1 MTQIERI
8 AYRESE
14 VAEDDTRLVLQAR
27 DKGCDIDVTY
37 ADAITRGI
45 EIAQAE
51 FGPEICAE
59 HGEAIIQEG
68 KDTIYFMH
76 IYGLANHPLAHFL
89 DGADAYVSCEIE
101 KRDGLAD
108 RFASLDEYPVRS
120 AEQRHHEGA
129 LWAALTLLNPEVYE
143 ALLRRMEEEEEEA
156 DAAIERAESGADDEP
171 KAAWKSKRRKKNWA
185 TISEDAVALRFAE
198 AFSDA
203 LRYCHSAGAWH
214 EWNKAAWTKDQ
225 TANVFDLIRAVA
237 REVAAPAGGDDQKKA
252 GKASFAAGV
261 ERFARADRALA
272 VKADFWDRNPMLLG
286 TPGGTV
292 DLKTGVLRPSDRAD
306 GITKLTA
313 VTPAATADCPIWL
326 AFLHQATNGNAALI
340 RFLQQWCGYC
350 LTGDISEHALLFI
363 YGPGGNGKGVFLN
376 TVAKIFDAYHKTAP
390 METFTASNSD
400 RHTTDLAGLH
410 GARHVGVSET
420 EEGKAWAE
428 SKIKSVTG
436 GDPVSARF
444 MRQDFFEYEPQY
456 KLTII
461 GNHKPRLRNVDD
473 AARRRLNIVPFIHKP
488 AKVDPYLGD
497 KLKAEWPAILR
508 WAIDGCLDWQKNR
521 LVRPKVVTDATA
533 EYFEDQDSFA
543 QWLEE
548 CCDVEI
554 GNRYKTATSDDLFAS
569 WSGYAR
575 AAGID
580 ASTKIA
586 FGEKLRGANL
596 EPYKNNGQRGWRFVQ
611 VRHPRTYGQKDDE

>member
-1 MTQIERI
+1 MTQIE
-8 AYRESE
+8 YQEPE
-14 VAEDDTRLVLQAR
+14 AEDDTQLVLQVR

-37 ADAITRGI
+37 AGAIARGT

-51 FGPEICAE
+51 FGPEIWAE

-68 KDTIYFMH
+68 KATIYFMH
-76 IYGLANHPLAHFL
+76 IYGLANHPLAQFL

-120 AEQRHHEGA
+120 AEQRRHEGA
-129 LWAALTLLNPEVYE
+129 LLAALTLLNPEVHE
-143 ALLRRMEEEEEEA
+143 AILRRMEEEEEEA
-156 DAAIERAESGADDEP
+156 DAAIERAEDEDEDEEP

-185 TISEDAVALRFAE
+185 TISEDAVASRFAE

-214 EWNKAAWTKDQ
+214 EWNKAAWTRDQ
-225 TANVFDLIRAVA
+225 TAKVFDLIRAVA

-306 GITKLTA
+306 GITRLTA
-313 VTPAATADCPIWL
+313 VAPAPTADCPIWL
-326 AFLHQATNGNAALI
+326 EFLRQATRGDDELI

-350 LTGDISEHALLFI
+350 LTGDISEHALLFL
-363 YGPGGNGKGVFLN
+363 YGGGGNGKGVFLN

-473 AARRRLNIVPFIHKP
+473 AARRRLNMVPFVHKP

-497 KLKAEWPAILR
+497 KLKKEWPAILR
-508 WAIDGCLDWQKNR
+508 WMIDGCLDWQKNR

-533 EYFEDQDSFA
+533 QYFEDQDSFT

-554 GNRYKTATSDDLFAS
+554 GNDHKKATSAELFAS

-575 AAGID
+575 TNGLEPGRQIEM
-580 ASTKIA
+580 
-586 FGEKLRGANL
+586 GEKLRRAGL
-596 EPYKNNGQRGWRFVQ
+596 EPYKSMNTRGWRFVQ
-611 VRHPRTYGQKDDE
+611 VRQSRTYDQKDDE

>member
-1 MTQIERI
+1 MNDHFDPEGAEGVLYT
-8 AYRESE
+8 REPE
-14 VAEDDTRLVLQAR
+14 LFT
-27 DKGCDIDVTY
+27 
-37 ADAITRGI
+37 I
-45 EIAQAE
+45 EIRDCDVDSKYAAEIAEGTEVVRAE
-51 FGPEICAE
+51 FAEIWPE
-59 HGEAIIQEG
+59 HGERIIDEAKTVLYTMAIFG
-68 KDTIYFMH
+68 MAYNP
-76 IYGLANHPLAHFL
+76 LANFL
-89 DGADAYVSCEIE
+89 HGADVFVSRYVEGRESF
-101 KRDGLAD
+101 AD
-108 RFASLDEYPVRS
+108 RFARFYEPAGRQERLERT
-120 AEQRHHEGA
+120 
-129 LWAALTLLNPEVYE
+129 LWAVLSLLDQEVYE
-143 ALLRRMEEEEEEA
+143 ALLKRVEEEEAA
-156 DAAIERAESGADDEP
+156 DAAIERAEEESEADDEP
-171 KAAWKSKRRKKNWA
+171 KAAWKSKRRKKNWGP
-185 TISEDAVALRFAE
+185 ISEDAVALRFAE

-214 EWNKAAWTKDQ
+214 EWNKAAWSKDQ
-225 TANVFDLIRAVA
+225 TGRAFDLIRAVA

-272 VKADFWDRNPMLLG
+272 VQADFWDRNPMLLG

-313 VTPAATADCPIWL
+313 VTPAATADCPIWME
-326 AFLHQATNGNAALI
+326 FLRQATRGDGELI

-350 LTGDISEHALLFI
+350 LTGDISEHALLFL
-363 YGPGGNGKGVFLN
+363 YGGGGNGKGVFLN
-376 TVAKIFDAYHKTAP
+376 TVAKIFNAYHKTAP
-390 METFTASNSD
+390 METFTASKSD
-400 RHTTDLAGLH
+400 GHPTDLAGLH

-508 WAIDGCLDWQKNR
+508 WMIDGCLDWQKIVLSAPR
-521 LVRPKVVTDATA
+521 L
-533 EYFEDQDSFA
+533 
-543 QWLEE
+543 
-548 CCDVEI
+548 
-554 GNRYKTATSDDLFAS
+554 
-569 WSGYAR
+569 
-575 AAGID
+575 
-580 ASTKIA
+580 
-586 FGEKLRGANL
+586 
-596 EPYKNNGQRGWRFVQ
+596 
-611 VRHPRTYGQKDDE
+611 